1 MQRCKSEA
9 LRIRQRK
16 GLRYRKK
23 GHNSCQHDCCRSGP
37 RQKKRIVKEKTAG
50 YESETEDLA
59 KRYDNEVLGIETK
72 ESSDSDFSPN
82 VPEYDITKMDQASKE
97 AREAEWNIKCQKS
110 KDYVQRYIHGTLVS
124 PERRHSSDPSI
135 DSSEIRRE
143 IEERAHRI
151 VINYETLHEILLRH
165 QPTIQARWT
174 KKRPSQKQKVL
185 HELWANMPEKHRPE
199 FYAFRCAGAQ
209 KRNKKYRDWYM
220 WPYIN
225 EQDLTA
231 RDSLLLL
238 INSRAF
244 HTPSNFVDGDLAAM
258 KFGLEMGILKSVP
271 LPGYR
276 MTLLD
281 SENIE
286 DYGRLADISDYSE
299 TEILCLDEKRI
310 SPYYGI
316 LILEAQDRLMEF
328 LVNCCKKILHDIPED
343 TLISDKFPIIADTPK
358 LLNNSDLYDPAIM
371 AAEAP
376 YKVPARPNFKQ
387 IGLLLGAKVAELKDR
402 VSNLREDPICFA
414 IAMQVMKDHSP
425 KDVEGHK
432 GSYFRPCAG
441 HDFTNGLQF
450 LISKLYADFE
460 FFADLYQQVQQLET
474 LHAKYD
480 ADVLPF
486 KDVPEEILSALYKY
500 QMRLWET
507 VNIRRSALRAVV
519 QNSPEWFRHFTDG
532 RPSLSS
538 FRSDL
543 VNYKS
548 SSVRRHLVWLL
559 QCVTEFDPKLPSLA
573 NAVHLILPL
582 IMDEIETLRNNE
594 PEAWELTSSLTGEI
608 IDELAILAQCMEQ
621 VDMYLRRTRS
631 YKRCDEEKE
640 NRCIH
645 QLTTDMDHIY
655 SLLQLEGHLYD
666 DIVGLAD
673 TATRKLVYPWDKR
686 RTKDNVQAMQKAER
700 DLDKF
705 WDAAD
710 SGMFAAIEN
719 FRESLLG
726 QYITS
731 VQENL
736 RRTPDWIEEEQSII
750 PRAVRQRNASQ
761 EETEIY
767 RPPFAP
773 CNDQSDS
780 LKKLKQ
786 DGRQCVQVKVKTKGQ
801 AHKDVM
807 PTDANPSKEVI
818 PEITLVMPVDTR
830 ALKVFRVLFYNPDV
844 TSSPGEVPW
853 NDFIHAMVST
863 GFSAQKLQGSIWQF
877 NRANDDGQQTIL
889 FHEPHPH
896 KKLPFYVARSMGWRL
911 NRHFQW
917 SLKNFEL
924 KKKQVEGLQ

>member
-1 MQRCKSEA
+1 MQRAESEV

-16 GLRYRKK
+16 GLRHRKK
-23 GHNSCQHDCCRSGP
+23 GHDHKCQHDCCKPDP
-37 RQKKRIVKEKTAG
+37 RPKKRTAVQKTAG

-72 ESSDSDFSPN
+72 DSSDEEVSQN
-82 VPEYDITKMDQASKE
+82 VPEYDINKMDQASKE
-97 AREAEWNIKCQKS
+97 AREAEWKIKCQKS

-124 PERRHSSDPSI
+124 PERRHSTDLSI
-135 DSSEIRRE
+135 GSSEIRRE

-151 VINYETLHEILLRH
+151 SNNYEVLHEILRRH

-185 HELWANMPEKHRPE
+185 RELWANMPERHRPD

-209 KRNKKYRDWYM
+209 KRNNKYRDWYM

-244 HTPSNFVDGDLAAM
+244 YTPSNFVDGDLAAM
-258 KFGLEMGILKSVP
+258 KFGLEMGILESVP
-271 LPGYR
+271 LPGYSI
-276 MTLLD
+276 TLLD
-281 SENIE
+281 SESIE
-286 DYGRLADISDYSE
+286 DYGKLVDISTYSE
-299 TEILCLDEKRI
+299 SEIICLDEKRI

-316 LILEAQDRLMEF
+316 LVLEAQDRLMEF

-343 TLISDKFPIIADTPK
+343 TLISDEFPVIASTPK
-358 LLNNSDLYDPAIM
+358 LLSNSNLYNPAIM

-376 YKVPARPNFKQ
+376 YRVPAKPNFKQ
-387 IGLLLGAKVAELKDR
+387 IGLLLGAKAAELKDHLL
-402 VSNLREDPICFA
+402 NLREDPVCFA
-414 IAMQVMKDHSP
+414 VALQMMKDHSP
-425 KDVEGHK
+425 KEMEGNK
-432 GSYFRPCAG
+432 GSYSRPCAD
-441 HDFTNGLQF
+441 HELTNGLQF
-450 LISKLYADFE
+450 LICKLYADFE
-460 FFADLYQQVQQLET
+460 FFADLYEQVQQLET
-474 LHAKYD
+474 LHAKYE

-486 KDVPEEILSALYKY
+486 KDVPDEILSALYKY

-507 VNIRRSALRAVV
+507 VNIRRGALRAVV
-519 QNSPEWFRHFTDG
+519 RNSHAWFRHFSDP
-532 RPSLSS
+532 RASLAF

-548 SSVRRHLVWLL
+548 SSVRRHLIWLL
-559 QCVTEFDPKLPSLA
+559 HSVSEFDPKLPSLA
-573 NAVHLILPL
+573 NAVHLILPP
-582 IMDEIETLRNNE
+582 IMDEIETLRETE

-640 NRCIH
+640 NKCIH
-645 QLTTDMDHIY
+645 QLTKQMDHVY
-655 SLLQLEGHLYD
+655 SLIQLGDHIYD

-673 TATRKLVYPWDKR
+673 TATKKLVYPWDKR
-686 RTKDNVQAMQKAER
+686 RTKENVQAMQKAER
-700 DLDKF
+700 DLDNF

-710 SGMFAAIEN
+710 LAMFAEIEN
-719 FRESLLG
+719 FRESMLG

-731 VQENL
+731 VKKNL
-736 RRTPDWIEEEQSII
+736 RRTPDWIAEEQSII
-750 PRAVRQRNASQ
+750 PRAIRQRNAGQ
-761 EETEIY
+761 GETEVY
-767 RPPFAP
+767 KPPFAP
-773 CNDQSDS
+773 CDEQSDS
-780 LKKLKQ
+780 PRKSKQ
-786 DGRQCVQVKVKTKGQ
+786 DGRQVKVKTKGQ
-801 AHKDVM
+801 AHKAVM
-807 PTDANPSKEVI
+807 ATDANPSEKVI
-818 PEITLVMPVDTR
+818 PEITLIMPVDTR

-844 TSSPGEVPW
+844 TSSPGEIPW
-853 NDFIHAMVST
+853 NDFIHAMTCT

-877 NRANDDGQQTIL
+877 NRVNDDGQQTIL

-911 NRHFQW
+911 SRHFQW

-924 KKKQVEGLQ
+924 KKKQVEALK